1 MSYPDIAY
9 QAGSVGRPLPHA
21 RTRVVK
27 LDAEGRLIGE
37 CAPNEIGVV
46 TMAGPGVFA
55 GYLSE
60 QHNRGAFV
68 EPGWV
73 NSGDLGRLDEHGQL
87 WITGR
92 AKDLIIRGAHN
103 IDPAPLEELL
113 YRHPAV
119 ALAALVGQPDAYAGE
134 LPVAYVQLKPGASAS
149 PAELISHLRDHT
161 PERAALPVALH
172 FVDPMPLTAVGKIFK
187 PALRVDAMSRVA
199 QQLLEGL
206 AAGGQPLRVQVADDA
221 RHGHVIRV
229 SLGPAQGAERER
241 LALAVDQ
248 RLDPLAVRHEID

>member
-1 MSYPDIAY
+1 
-9 QAGSVGRPLPHA
+9 
-21 RTRVVK
+21 
-27 LDAEGRLIGE
+27 
-37 CAPNEIGVV
+37 
-46 TMAGPGVFA
+46 MAGPGVFD

-60 QHNRGAFV
+60 QHNQGAFV

-73 NSGDLGRLDEHGQL
+73 NSGDLGRLDERGQL

-134 LPVAYVQLKPGASAS
+134 LPVAYVQLKPDASAS
-149 PAELISHLRDHT
+149 PAELIGYLREHT
-161 PERAALPVALH
+161 PERAAVPVALH

-187 PALRVDAMSRVA
+187 PALRVDAMRRVA
-199 QQLLEGL
+199 EQLLDGIV
-206 AAGGQPLRVQVADDA
+206 AGGEPLRVQVVNDA
-221 RHGHVIRV
+221 QRGHVIRV
-229 SLGPAQGAERER
+229 HLGRTQGSERER
-241 LALAVDQ
+241 LTAAVHEK
-248 RLDPLAVRHEID
+248 LDPLTVRHEVE

>member
-1 MSYPDIAY
+1 M
-9 QAGSVGRPLPHA
+9 
-21 RTRVVK
+21 VK
-27 LDAEGRLIGE
+27 FDADGRLLGD

-46 TMAGPGVFA
+46 AMSGPGVFG

-60 QHNRGAFV
+60 AHNRGAFI

-134 LPVAYVQLKPGASAS
+134 LPVAYVQLKPGATVSA
-149 PAELISHLRDHT
+149 AELIGHLRQHT
-161 PERAALPVALH
+161 PERAAVPVALH

-187 PALRVDAMSRVA
+187 PALRVDAMRRVA
-199 QQLLEGL
+199 EQLLEGL
-206 AAGGQPLRVQVADDA
+206 ASGSGPLRVRVASDA
-221 RHGHVIRV
+221 QHGHVIRV
-229 SLGPAQGAERER
+229 SLAGAHGAEHER
-241 LALAVDQ
+241 LAAAVRQ
-248 RLDPLAVRHEID
+248 RLDPLTVRHEIE